1 MITWQYQWCVTKMF
15 IEKQKPFVELTF
27 TKGFFNQKEFL
38 DALHRVYTLEDS
50 AYRVKTDSL
59 IHRLTEKSP
68 ARIPRWLSSGRFM
81 DCLLRRLY

>member
-1 MITWQYQWCVTKMF
+1 MITWPYLWCVTKIF

-50 AYRVKTDSL
+50 AYRVKTDSP
-59 IHRLTEKSP
+59 INRGESC
-68 ARIPRWLSSGRFM
+68 ADIPMALLGEVHWLSIATT
-81 DCLLRRLY
+81 LLKI